1 MQRSLTYRFLFG
13 VTAIIWLLAASCLKR
28 FEDPADYTPPA
39 ITANMTIRELR
50 NLHSTGNFTQV
61 TADRIISGVV
71 VANDATGNFYKS
83 ITIQDAT
90 AAIQVNIDGFDLNA
104 LFPLGRRVYIK
115 VKNLWLGD
123 FRRYVQL
130 GGSVD
135 RTVPTSPELAPIP
148 MALLDQYIIR
158 AESGQRVNPTVLNI
172 NQLSDQYQ
180 GMLIRINQVEFIP
193 VDANKLYADAVNKV
207 AVSRTFGDCFGN
219 AMVMRTSGY
228 ASFASSRTP
237 AGHGSITG
245 IYTVFNNT
253 GQIVIRDTT
262 DIEMPNT
269 RCSSGSPVVLLN
281 EDFETTISG
290 GDINLFGWR
299 NIAESG
305 GKKFAAKSFSF
316 NNYAEISA
324 FNSAQSNMTTWL
336 ISPAFDLNNTANE
349 ILSFRTKDGFNNG
362 AVFQV
367 LISTNYNGGNTPWTA
382 TWTNLGGT
390 IALGSTSGFA
400 PNWTNSGNISLAT
413 YSGNNVYIAFRY
425 AGADPASGPK
435 RTTTFQL
442 DDIRIQGN

>member
-1 MQRSLTYRFLFG
+1 MQQAPTYRLL
-13 VTAIIWLLAASCLKR
+13 VSITAIVWLFAASCLKR
-28 FEDPADYTPPA
+28 FEDPADYVPPA

-50 NLHSTGNFTQV
+50 NLHTLGNFTQV
-61 TADRIISGVV
+61 TADRIITGVV

-104 LFPLGRRVYIK
+104 LFPVGRRVYIK
-115 VKNLWLGD
+115 VKDLWLSD

-135 RTVPTSPELAPIP
+135 RTVPASPELAPIP
-148 MALLDQYIIR
+148 MALLDKYIIR
-158 AESGQRVNPTVLNI
+158 AEAGQRVNPLVLNI
-172 NQLSDQYQ
+172 NQLTDQHQ
-180 GMLIRINQVEFIP
+180 GMLVSINQVEFIP

-207 AVSRTFGDCFGN
+207 SVSRTFGDCFGN

-228 ASFASSRTP
+228 ASFASARTP

-253 GQIVIRDTT
+253 GQLVIRDTT
-262 DIEMPNT
+262 DIDMRNT

-281 EDFETTISG
+281 EDFETTIPGS
-290 GDINLFGWR
+290 DVTLFGWQ

-305 GKKFAAKSFSF
+305 GRKYASKSFSF

-324 FNSAQSNMTTWL
+324 FNSAQSNMTSWL
-336 ISPAFDLNNTANE
+336 ISPAFDLNSTANE
-349 ILSFRTKDGFNNG
+349 ILSFKTKDGFNNG

-390 IALGSTSGFA
+390 IATGSTTGFA
-400 PNWTNSGNISLAT
+400 TNWTNSGNISLAT
-413 YSGNNVYIAFRY
+413 FSGTNVYIAFRY
-425 AGADPASGPK
+425 AGTDPATGAK

>member
-1 MQRSLTYRFLFG
+1 MRTYRWFMLFLTTMIL
-13 VTAIIWLLAASCLKR
+13 VSCLKR
-28 FEDPADYTPPA
+28 YEDPADYAPPA

-50 NLHSTGNFTQV
+50 NLHTTGNFTQV

-90 AAIQVNIDGFDLNA
+90 AAIQVNIDGFELHA
-104 LFPLGRRVYIK
+104 LFPLGRRVFIK
-115 VKNLWLGD
+115 VKGLWLGD

-135 RTVPTSPELAPIP
+135 RSVPASPELVPIH
-148 MALLDQYIIR
+148 MALLDQYVVR
-158 AESGQRVNPTVLNI
+158 GEAGQRITPLVLGI
-172 NQLSDQYQ
+172 NQLTDQHQ
-180 GMLIRINQVEFIP
+180 GMLVSIRQVEFIP
-193 VDANKLYADAVNKV
+193 VDANKVYADGLNKV
-207 AVSRTFGDCFGN
+207 AVSRSFGDCLGN

-228 ASFASSRTP
+228 ASFANARTP
-237 AGHGSITG
+237 SGHGAITG

-253 GQIVIRDTT
+253 GQLVIRDTT
-262 DIEMPNT
+262 DVDMKNT

-290 GDINLFGWR
+290 GDVNLLGWQ

-305 GKKFAAKSFSF
+305 GRKYAAKSFGF

-336 ISPAFDLNNTANE
+336 ITPAFNLNQTANE
-349 ILSFRTKDGFNNG
+349 VLTFKTKDGFNNG

-382 TWTNLGGT
+382 TWINLGGT
-390 IALGSTSGFA
+390 IASGTTTGFA
-400 PNWTNSGNISLAT
+400 PNWTNSGNINLSA
-413 YSGNNVYIAFRY
+413 YSGTNVYIAFRY
-425 AGADPASGPK
+425 AGTDPASGSK

>member
-1 MQRSLTYRFLFG
+1 MQQAPTYRLLFS
-13 VTAIIWLLAASCLKR
+13 VAAIVWLFTASCLKR

-39 ITANMTIRELR
+39 TTANMTIRELR
-50 NLHSTGNFTQV
+50 NLHTLGNFTQV
-61 TADRIISGVV
+61 TADRIITGIV

-104 LFPLGRRVYIK
+104 LFPIGRRVYIK
-115 VKNLWLGD
+115 VKDLWLSD

-130 GGSVD
+130 GGSVN
-135 RTVPTSPELAPIP
+135 RSVPASPELAPIP
-148 MALLDQYIIR
+148 MALLDKYVVR
-158 AESGQRVNPTVLNI
+158 GEAGQRVNPLVLNI

-180 GMLIRINQVEFIP
+180 GMLVSINRVEFIP

-228 ASFASSRTP
+228 ASFASARTP

-253 GQIVIRDTT
+253 GQLVIRDTT
-262 DIEMPNT
+262 DIDMRNT

-281 EDFETTISG
+281 EDFETTIPGS
-290 GDINLFGWR
+290 DVTLFGWQ

-305 GKKFAAKSFSF
+305 GRKYAAKSFSF

-324 FNSAQSNMTTWL
+324 FNSAQSNMTSWL
-336 ISPAFDLNNTANE
+336 ISPAFDLNSTANE
-349 ILSFRTKDGFNNG
+349 ILSFKTKDGFNNG

-390 IALGSTSGFA
+390 IATGSTTGFA

-413 YSGNNVYIAFRY
+413 FSGTNVYIAFRY
-425 AGADPASGPK
+425 AGADPATGTK

>member
-1 MQRSLTYRFLFG
+1 MQQAPTYRLLVSLTAIVWLF
-13 VTAIIWLLAASCLKR
+13 AASCLKR
-28 FEDPADYTPPA
+28 FDDPADYASPA

-50 NLHSTGNFTQV
+50 NLHTLGNFTQV
-61 TADRIISGVV
+61 TADRIITGIV

-104 LFPLGRRVYIK
+104 LFPIGRRVYIK
-115 VKNLWLGD
+115 VKDLWLSD

-130 GGSVD
+130 GGSVN
-135 RTVPTSPELAPIP
+135 RTVPASPELAPIP
-148 MALLDQYIIR
+148 MALLDKYIIR
-158 AESGQRVNPTVLNI
+158 GEAGQRVNPLVLNI
-172 NQLSDQYQ
+172 NQLTDQHQ
-180 GMLIRINQVEFIP
+180 GMLVRVNQVEFIP
-193 VDANKLYADAVNKV
+193 VDANKLFADAVNKV
-207 AVSRTFGDCFGN
+207 GVSRTFGDCFGN

-228 ASFASSRTP
+228 ASFASARTP
-237 AGHGSITG
+237 AGHGAITG

-253 GQIVIRDTT
+253 GQLVIRDTT
-262 DIEMPNT
+262 DIDMRNT

-281 EDFETTISG
+281 EDFETTITG
-290 GDINLFGWR
+290 GDVTLFGWQ

-305 GKKFAAKSFSF
+305 GRKYAAKSFSF

-324 FNSAQSNMTTWL
+324 FNSAQSNMTSWL

-349 ILSFRTKDGFNNG
+349 ILSFKTRDGFNNG

-390 IALGSTSGFA
+390 IASGSTTGFA

-413 YSGNNVYIAFRY
+413 YSGTNVYIAFRY
-425 AGADPASGPK
+425 AGTDPATGAK